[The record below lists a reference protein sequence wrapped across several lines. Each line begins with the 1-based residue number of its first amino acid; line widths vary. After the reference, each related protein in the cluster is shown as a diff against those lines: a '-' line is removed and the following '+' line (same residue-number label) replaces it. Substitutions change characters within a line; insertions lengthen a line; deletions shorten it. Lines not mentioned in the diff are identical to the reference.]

1 MRDEYTDPGVLP
13 RRPEPKTRSGRR
25 RKRIREQGPVVP
37 TGPSP
42 AARALVRVVE
52 WQKVIEAEGID
63 RAEIARRNGY
73 TRARV
78 TQLMSLLR
86 LPDDLKTKLLG
97 EDRDLAGWSVRRA
110 IQAVPVRGQI
120 AVSVSRSSAAR

>member
-1 MRDEYTDPGVLP
+1 M
-13 RRPEPKTRSGRR
+13 
-25 RKRIREQGPVVP
+25 VP

-42 AARALVRVVE
+42 AALALVRAME

-86 LPDDLKTKLLG
+86 LPDDLKTKLLA
-97 EDRDLAGWSVRRA
+97 EDADLAGWSIRRA
-110 IQAVPVRGQI
+110 IQAVPARGQS
-120 AVSVSRSSAAR
+120 AVSASRSSAAR